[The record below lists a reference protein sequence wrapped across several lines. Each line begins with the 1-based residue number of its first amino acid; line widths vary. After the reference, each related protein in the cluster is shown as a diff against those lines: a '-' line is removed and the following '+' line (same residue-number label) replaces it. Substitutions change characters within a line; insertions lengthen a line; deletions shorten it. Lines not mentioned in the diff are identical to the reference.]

1 MPVTNIIP
9 FELPLPQILPTI
21 EGNVDYR
28 DLRDQLLRLN
38 GLLVQSDLET
48 QMIEVD
54 LQRWLAGQKHVSG
67 KAQQNHQLHAR
78 RALRCNIA
86 RLLLKERYRGFAAR
100 LADSPLLQFF
110 CGISEVD
117 RVVVPSK
124 STLQRY
130 FTWWPEAEVRRLI
143 QQLLVQGAQAPER
156 LELAQPLDLESA
168 FLDSTCLCA
177 NIHYPADWVLLRDA
191 TRSLMGSVRLIRDQ
205 GLKHRME
212 EPETFISRINGLC
225 IKMTHAWN
233 RQDAQV
239 SQRLRKQTLRQMDR
253 LAGTVRNHARRYREL
268 LDAHWEQTNW
278 TRPQAEQ
285 VLGRMDEVLE
295 QLPKA
300 RQQARQRILK
310 GQLVPSEEKIL
321 SLYEADVHVIVR
333 KKAGAQVEFGNTLF
347 LAENPQGLILD
358 WELFR
363 ESAPADA
370 LLLPRTVARMQQA
383 YAPGPKALAGDRGFD
398 SELNRFGLD
407 EEKIF
412 NAVCPRSPARL
423 RQRNRSWKFK
433 RMQRRR
439 AQTEGRIGIVKNVF
453 LGGRMRCKGF
463 EHRELAV
470 TWTVLVHNL
479 WVLARLPR
487 TEAAEA
493 QRRAA

>member
-1 MPVTNIIP
+1 MTAATIIP
-9 FELPLPQILPTI
+9 FPLPLPQSLPTI

-28 DLRDQLLRLN
+28 DFRDQLLRIN
-38 GLLVQSDLET
+38 DLLVQSQLET
-48 QMIEVD
+48 QMLEAD
-54 LQRWLAGQKHVSG
+54 LQRWLAGQKRVSA
-67 KAQQNHQLHAR
+67 KAQQNHQFHAR

-86 RLLLKERYRGFAAR
+86 RSLIQEDYRGFAAR

-110 CGISEVD
+110 CDIGEVD

-156 LELAQPLDLESA
+156 LELAEPLDLETA
-168 FLDSTCLCA
+168 YLDSTCLCA
-177 NIHYPADWVLLRDA
+177 NIHYPVDWVLLRDA
-191 TRSLMGSVRLIRDQ
+191 TGTLMASVRLIRDQ

-253 LAGTVRNHARRYREL
+253 LVGTARNHARRYREL
-268 LDAHWEQTNW
+268 LDAHWEQTDW

-310 GQLVPSEEKIL
+310 GQLVPNEEKIL

-333 KKAGAQVEFGNTLF
+333 KKAGAEVEFGNTLF

-370 LLLPRTVARMQQA
+370 ALLPRAVARMQEA
-383 YAPGPKALAGDRGFD
+383 YAPGPKALGADRGFD
-398 SELNRFGLD
+398 SQLNRFGLN

-412 NAVCPRSPARL
+412 NAVCPRSPGQL
-423 RQRNRSWKFK
+423 QQRNRSWKFK

-463 EHRELAV
+463 EHRDLTV
-470 TWTVLVHNL
+470 TWTLLVHNL
-479 WVLARLPR
+479 WVLARLPQAQ
-487 TEAAEA
+487 AAQA